1 MDNYETP
8 SQWARRMQDEA
19 KTGEEAV
26 AYYELAK
33 IWIERELKKCH
44 S

>member
-1 MDNYETP
+1 MYNYETP

-19 KTGEEAV
+19 KTSEEAM

-33 IWIERELKKCH
+33 IWMEREAKKNA
-44 S
+44 